1 MGNRTKADS
10 SLEALIE
17 MGMPLLKE
25 AERQCPRTGPGA
37 KPTIPDWFI
46 GLLILV
52 AVLKRKK
59 DKAAQLRFFQHPVHR
74 RLIHK
79 ITGEDRF
86 PPRSTF
92 YRRYH
97 RAHVLFFKAIEL
109 QAKAAIEEGVTDPQE
124 SAVDKSVIAARGR
137 PWHTR
142 DQRKGKCPCGVDRQA
157 AWGYSEHHGWVYGY
171 SFEVVVSST
180 RKTTVFPLLASVGTA
195 SAAEVRTFEEKI
207 ARLHPAIRTV
217 SADSGYDA
225 NILGE
230 RIEWDD
236 RGRPTRRHFLCPQ
249 NPRNTANRKLKPC
262 TSSSEARRRELRQRR
277 QNYLKCVRGQRAYQR
292 RSRTVEP
299 FNSWLKSL
307 FELNTCVWHR
317 GLANNQTQILA
328 AIFAYQLLV
337 RYNHRHGNHNG
348 QLRWLIDTL

>member
-1 MGNRTKADS
+1 MGNRTKANS
-10 SLEALIE
+10 SLEALIA
-17 MGMPLLKE
+17 MALPLLKE

-46 GLLILV
+46 GLLIMV

-59 DKAAQLRFFQHPVHR
+59 DKAAQLRFSQDEAHR
-74 RLIHK
+74 RLIHR
-79 ITGEDRF
+79 ITGEDCF
-86 PPRSTF
+86 PSRSTF
-92 YRRYH
+92 YRRYR
-97 RAHVLFFKAIEL
+97 RAHVLFSKAIEL
-109 QAKAAIEEGVTDPQE
+109 QAQAAIEEEVTDPQE
-124 SAVDKSVIAARGR
+124 AAVDKSLIAARGR
-137 PWHTR
+137 PWHTQ
-142 DQRKGKCPCGVDRQA
+142 DQRKGKCPRGVDREA
-157 AWGYSEHHGWVYGY
+157 AWGQSEYHGWVYGY
-171 SFEVVVSST
+171 SFEVVVAST

-195 SAAEVRTFEEKI
+195 SAAEVRTFAEKI
-207 ARLHPAIRTV
+207 DRLHPAVRSV

-230 RIEWDD
+230 RIEWDE

-262 TSSSEARRRELRQRR
+262 TSSNEARRRELRQQRKG
-277 QNYLKCVRGQRAYQR
+277 YLKSARGQRAYQR

-307 FELNTCVWHR
+307 FELDTRVWHR

-337 RYNHRHGNHNG
+337 RYNHRRGNHNG
-348 QLRWLIDTL
+348 RLRWLIDTL